1 MGEIF
6 SNPENWAALGF
17 VVFIALVGKRAWV
30 FLTGWLDGRSAE
42 IKARLDEAMKLR
54 EEAQALVAGYER
66 KRKDAEAE
74 AEEIVAQAKEEAAR
88 MATEAAAALEASV
101 ARRQQAAMDRIAS
114 AEAKALKEV
123 RDTAID
129 VAVRSAQRL
138 IAEELDPAKADRMV
152 DDAIKEL
159 DKKLH

>member
-138 IAEELDPAKADRMV
+138 IAEELDPARADRMV